1 MKTMGD
7 YSGVRAIVVGLARS
21 GVSAARL
28 LASRGA
34 VVTVTDTRNEADLG
48 DFIEGLPA
56 GTRRVL
62 GGHDGINPGD
72 YGLAVT
78 SPGVWWDS
86 PLLTALR
93 DAGVPVISEVE
104 LAGRH
109 LTEPVI
115 AVTGANGKTTT
126 TTLTGLMLKAGGAD
140 VFVGG
145 NIGDPLCGAVGQS
158 HGWIVAE
165 ISSFQLEGIVNFR
178 PRISLVLNVTP
189 DHMDRHKTME
199 TYSALKARVFENQK
213 DGDVVILNAEDMLT
227 ASFAPHPSTRVL
239 WFGHAPHGKPGA
251 WTQGGRAVADL
262 GEGVMELFAL
272 GDLKVPGSHNV
283 ENALAAALAALSAG
297 VSPAVIGATI
307 RAFEGL
313 PHRLEK
319 VAAINGITYIND
331 SKGTNSDAA
340 IKSLSPYEGNVVL
353 IAGGSS
359 KGADFTQL
367 AKTVRQRA
375 RGVVLIGKTAPAIAE
390 ALGDFAPKA
399 MAKDMESAVR
409 AATEMAS
416 PGDTVLLSPA
426 CASFDMFR
434 NYEHRGDVFREA
446 VVAMGKESVSWR

>member
-1 MKTMGD
+1 MGD

-28 LASRGA
+28 LASKGA
-34 VVTVTDTRNEADLG
+34 IVTVTDTRSEADLG

-56 GTRRVL
+56 GTRLAL
-62 GGHDGINPGD
+62 GGHKGINPGD

-93 DAGVPVISEVE
+93 SAGVPVISEVE
-104 LAGRH
+104 LACRH
-109 LTEPVI
+109 LTEPII

-126 TTLTGLMLKAGGAD
+126 TTLTGMMLKAGGIDA
-140 VFVGG
+140 FVGG
-145 NIGDPLCGAVGQS
+145 NIGDPLCGAVGQG

-165 ISSFQLEGIVNFR
+165 ISSFQLEGIVSFR

-189 DHMDRHKTME
+189 DHLDRHKTME
-199 TYSALKARVFENQK
+199 AYSALKARVFENQR
-213 DGDVVILNAEDMLT
+213 DGDVVILNAEDPLT
-227 ASFAPHPSTRVL
+227 ASFKPHPSTRVL
-239 WFGHAPHGKPGA
+239 WFGSVPHGKHGA
-251 WTQGGRAVADL
+251 WTQGGRAVANL
-262 GEGVMELFAL
+262 GEGAIELFRL
-272 GDLKVPGSHNV
+272 DDLKVPGVHNV
-283 ENALAAALAALSAG
+283 ENALAAGLAALSAG
-297 VSPAVIGATI
+297 VSPAVIGETI
-307 RAFEGL
+307 RGFEGL
-313 PHRLEK
+313 PHRMEK
-319 VAAINGITYIND
+319 VAAINGVTYIND
-331 SKGTNSDAA
+331 SKGTNTDAA
-340 IKSLSPYEGNVVL
+340 IKSLSPYDRNVIL

-367 AKTVRQRA
+367 AKAVRQRA
-375 RGVVLIGKTAPAIAE
+375 KGVALIGKTAPAIAE
-390 ALGDFAPKA
+390 ALGDFAPKV

-409 AATEMAS
+409 AATDMAA

-446 VVAMGKESVSWR
+446 VIAMGKESVSWR

>member
-7 YSGVRAIVVGLARS
+7 YNGVRAIVVGLARS

-28 LASRGA
+28 LASMGA
-34 VVTVTDTRNEADLG
+34 IVTVTDTRSEADLG

-56 GTRRVL
+56 GARRVL
-62 GGHDGINPGD
+62 GGHEGINPGD

-104 LAGRH
+104 LACRH
-109 LTEPVI
+109 LAEPVI
-115 AVTGANGKTTT
+115 AITGANGKTTT
-126 TTLTGLMLKAGGAD
+126 TTLTGLMLKACGVD

-145 NIGDPLCGAVGQS
+145 NIGDPLCGAVGQG

-165 ISSFQLEGIVNFR
+165 ISSFQLEGIVSFR

-199 TYSALKARVFENQK
+199 TYSALKARVFENQR
-213 DGDVVILNAEDMLT
+213 DGDVVILNAEDLLT
-227 ASFAPHPSTRVL
+227 ASFKPHASTRVL
-239 WFGHAPHGKPGA
+239 WFGHFPHGKPGA
-251 WTQGGRAVADL
+251 WTQGGKAVADL
-262 GEGVMELFAL
+262 GEGIVELFRL
-272 GDLKVPGSHNV
+272 DDLKVPGAHNV

-297 VSPAVIGATI
+297 VSPAVIGETI

-313 PHRLEK
+313 PHRMET
-319 VAAINGITYIND
+319 VAVINGVTYIND
-331 SKGTNSDAA
+331 SKGTNADAA
-340 IKSLSPYEGNVVL
+340 IKSLSPYDGNVIL

-359 KGADFTQL
+359 KGGDFAQF
-367 AKTVRQRA
+367 AKAIRQRA
-375 RGVVLIGKTAPAIAE
+375 KGVALIGKTAPAIAE
-390 ALGDFAPKA
+390 ALGDFAPKV
-399 MAKDMESAVR
+399 MAKDMESAVI
-409 AATEMAS
+409 AATDMAS

-446 VVAMGKESVSWR
+446 VISMGKEPASWR